1 MTRSLTLSSLFLFGL
16 LSACASPDA
25 GECPVDL
32 DELAPLVS
40 DLQLAEALAT
50 EVPVLV
56 RDSMREVYFDNILAE
71 YDTDRHTFDSLTWIV
86 RSEPDWVDKL
96 YTKVGVLLAKDEIED

>member
-1 MTRSLTLSSLFLFGL
+1 MISRTPFFISALFLL
-16 LSACASPDA
+16 TTCASPDA

-32 DELAPLVS
+32 VELAPLVA

-50 EVPVLV
+50 EIPVPV

-71 YDTDRHTFDSLTWIV
+71 YGTDRRAFDSLTWIV
-86 RSEPDWVDKL
+86 RSEPAWVNEL
-96 YTKVGVLLAKDEIED
+96 YTKVGVVLAKEEAVQ